1 MKEIDFDWG
10 ENPPKQGRPPFYDWD
25 RLLDGTTWEL
35 NLEEDT
41 RACNLNSFYS
51 TARQA
56 ARCRGLKTRNRI
68 MSHDPTIFLLQAY
81 KEGNDSTEVK
91 SDKEIS

>member
-10 ENPPKQGRPPFYDWD
+10 NNKPKTGRPRFYNWD

-35 NLEEDT
+35 NLEEET
-41 RACNLNSFYS
+41 RASHLNSFYS

-56 ARCRGLKTRNRI
+56 ARDRGLKTRNRMI
-68 MSHDPTIFLLQAY
+68 SSDPIIFLLQAY
-81 KEGNDSTEVK
+81 KEDDVSTEIG
-91 SDKEIS
+91 SDKEVS